1 MRLVIYIQAEVY
13 FTINQQIKSKTKIKQ
28 GEGKSDIKI

>member
-13 FTINQQIKSKTKIKQ
+13 FTINQQIKSKTKIK
-28 GEGKSDIKI
+28 